1 MDCLE
6 DLGVVAADLRV
17 SEVHGTGSVAVIGG
31 GWAGCA
37 AAADLA
43 AAGRRVVLLEAGHE
57 LGGRG
62 RRVELELDGAAH
74 VLDNGQHLML
84 GAFNETSALL
94 AQLGVPLDSVI
105 ARRPFEIV
113 HARGLRLRAGRWPA
127 PWHLAAALLTARGL
141 SVADRIALASFLP
154 RARKQAWQVSP
165 DREATDWLSTMRQ
178 TPELIASL
186 WRPLCVAA
194 LNTPIERAS
203 AQILANVLRESL
215 GADAA
220 ASEMWLPRT
229 DLSSLMPEA
238 AERLITR
245 HGGEVRRAARVD
257 LARYAPESARWSLA
271 VRTRGEHTSV
281 EVESLVYA
289 AAPLMLPRV
298 FGLHAEALRPAIRL
312 IERFRYEPIVTVY
325 LKYGPETRLP
335 RPMMA
340 LDDDAP
346 DRRYGQWVFDRG
358 ALDPR
363 NAGVLAVVVSAGGP
377 HEDEPLDR
385 LGEAIGWQLGEALG
399 LPAPRAVRAI
409 VERRATLAA
418 TPGLQRPVQATSL
431 PKLVLA
437 GDWTESEFPSTLETA
452 VRSGRAAARC
462 LLAASQPV

>member
-1 MDCLE
+1 MDRVE
-6 DLGVVAADLRV
+6 NLGLITATRPV
-17 SEVHGTGSVAVIGG
+17 SEVHGSGSVAVIGG

-43 AAGRRVVLLEAGHE
+43 AAGRRVILLEAGHE

-62 RRVELELDGAAH
+62 RRVELELDGDTH

-84 GAFNETSALL
+84 GAFSETSALL
-94 AQLGVPLDSVI
+94 ALLGVPLDNVI
-105 ARRPFEIV
+105 ARRPFEIF
-113 HARGLRLRAGRWPA
+113 HSHGLRLRAGQWPA
-127 PWHLAAALLTARGL
+127 PWHLATALLTARGL
-141 SVADRIALASFLP
+141 SVADRIALAHFLP
-154 RARKQAWQVSP
+154 RARQKGWQVDP
-165 DREATDWLSTMRQ
+165 DREATDWLSSMRQ

-203 AQILANVLRESL
+203 AQIFANVLRESL
-215 GADAA
+215 GADTA

-238 AERLITR
+238 AGRLITR
-245 HGGEVRRAARVD
+245 SGGEVRLAARVD

-271 VRTRGEHTSV
+271 VRTRGEHTAI

-289 AAPLMLPRV
+289 AAPLMLSRV
-298 FGLHAEALRPAIRL
+298 FGLHAEALRPALRL
-312 IERFRYEPIVTVY
+312 IDRFRYEPIVTTY
-325 LKYGPETRLP
+325 LKYDPEARLP

-340 LDDDAP
+340 LSDDAP

-358 ALDPR
+358 ALDTR
-363 NAGVLAVVVSAGGP
+363 NAGVLAAVISAGGP
-377 HEDEPLDR
+377 HEDESLDR
-385 LGEAIGWQLGEALG
+385 LGEVIGWQLREEFG
-399 LPAPRAVRAI
+399 LPAPRAVRTI

-418 TPGLQRPVQATSL
+418 TPGLQRPPNATSL

-437 GDWTESEFPSTLETA
+437 GDWTESAFPSTLETA
-452 VRSGRAAARC
+452 VRSGRAAART
-462 LLAASQPV
+462 LLSPA

>member
-1 MDCLE
+1 MSKIY
-6 DLGVVAADLRV
+6 GP
-17 SEVHGTGSVAVIGG
+17 GSVAVIGG

-43 AAGRRVVLLEAGHE
+43 ATGRRVLLLEAGRE

-84 GAFNETSALL
+84 GAFSETAALL

-105 ARRPFEIV
+105 ARQPFEIF
-113 HARGLRLRAGRWPA
+113 HAHGLRLRAGRWPA
-127 PWHLAAALLTARGL
+127 PWHLAVALLTARSL
-141 SVADRIALASFLP
+141 SLTDRIALASFLP
-154 RARKQAWQVSP
+154 RARRQSWKVDP
-165 DREATDWLSTMRQ
+165 DREATGWLSSMRQ
-178 TPELIASL
+178 TPELIANL

-215 GADAA
+215 GADAP

-238 AERLITR
+238 AERLIVR
-245 HGGEVRRAARVD
+245 NGGEVRLAARVD

-271 VRTRGEHTSV
+271 VRTRGEHTAV

-298 FGLHAEALRPAIRL
+298 FGLHAEALRPALRL
-312 IERFRYEPIVTVY
+312 IERFRYEPIVTTY
-325 LKYGPETRLP
+325 LKYSPETRLP
-335 RPMMA
+335 RPMVA
-340 LDDDAP
+340 LADDAP

-363 NAGVLAVVVSAGGP
+363 NAGVLAAVISAGGP

-385 LGEAIGWQLGEALG
+385 LGEVIGWQLREELG
-399 LPAPRAVRAI
+399 LPAPRAVRTI

-418 TPGLQRPVQATSL
+418 TPGLQRPSNATSL
-431 PKLVLA
+431 PKL
-437 GDWTESEFPSTLETA
+437 
-452 VRSGRAAARC
+452 
-462 LLAASQPV
+462 